1 MSYSL
6 GNDGLTQIDIVAEYE
21 QCYKM
26 YVNINEVGHHARMIW
41 SIESIVDKLTSLM
54 NDYT

>member
-26 YVNINEVGHHARMIW
+26 YVNINEVGHHARMI
-41 SIESIVDKLTSLM
+41 
-54 NDYT
+54 

>member
-1 MSYSL
+1 MIVVECRHTKQNKNMSYSL

-26 YVNINEVGHHARMIW
+26 YVNINEVGHHARMI
-41 SIESIVDKLTSLM
+41 
-54 NDYT
+54 